1 VSSSWQ
7 DVRVVLMAGGRGERF
22 WPRSTEWMP
31 KQFLRVDGDRS
42 LLRRTFDRAL
52 DLVPPAAIY
61 VVTNRRYA
69 SLVRQELPSLP
80 EENLILEP
88 HGRNT
93 APALGLAAQH
103 LEPGAVMIAM
113 PSDHHIVGR
122 ARFRVTLEAAV
133 QAARHDFLV
142 TIGIP
147 PTRPE
152 TGYGYIQLG
161 PELDAG
167 ALLPLYRVNR
177 FTEKPDR
184 GTAERYLQSGEY
196 AWNSGILVARVGLLW
211 QEIGRHLP
219 EVCEALE
226 EIRRA
231 SPEWPALSESAAER
245 FAGMPS
251 ISIDKGVLERSDRV
265 AVVPGHFGWN
275 DLGDWAALSRLLPL
289 DEKGNAVIGEVLL
302 QDAERVVVHGSER
315 LVVALGVSDLIIVDT
330 PHVLLVC
337 ARDQA
342 QEVRHVARIGSAI
355 AQALQAAGDS
365 HGDGSGGVRRREE
378 DQTGKQEGRG
388 GSVCFP

>member
-1 VSSSWQ
+1 
-7 DVRVVLMAGGRGERF
+7 
-22 WPRSTEWMP
+22 MP
-31 KQFLRVDGDRS
+31 KQFLRVDGSHS

-52 DLVPPAAIY
+52 DLVPPRAIY

-69 SLVRQELPSLP
+69 GLVRQELPTLP
-80 EENLILEP
+80 AENLILEP

-93 APALGLAAQH
+93 APALGLAAQY
-103 LEPGAVMIAM
+103 LEPDAVMIAM
-113 PSDHHIVGR
+113 PSDHHIVGK

-133 QAARHDFLV
+133 EAARHDYLV

-161 PELDAG
+161 AELDVG
-167 ALLPLYRVNR
+167 TVLPLHRVSR

-184 GTAERYLQSGEY
+184 STAERYLASGEY
-196 AWNSGILVARVGLLW
+196 AWNSGILVARAGLLW

-219 EVCEALE
+219 EVYEALE
-226 EIRRA
+226 EIRRV
-231 SPEWPALSESAAER
+231 SPQWPALSGVAAER
-245 FAGMPS
+245 FAAIPS

-265 AVVPGHFGWN
+265 AAVPGHFGWN

-289 DEKGNAVIGEVLL
+289 DENGNAVIGEVLL
-302 QDAERVVVHGSER
+302 QDVERVVVHGSDR

-337 ARDQA
+337 ARDRA
-342 QEVRHVARIGSAI
+342 QEVRQVARIGSAI
-355 AQALQAAGDS
+355 ARALQAAGDEA
-365 HGDGSGGVRRREE
+365 GSGGAHWNAEDAHQREA
-378 DQTGKQEGRG
+378 GAL
-388 GSVCFP
+388 